1 MKPTKTQALTAKGAR
16 SRARVLEAAFK
27 LFARNGFDAV
37 TVRQI
42 GEAAGL
48 DNSSIYRHFSSKA
61 ELANHCL
68 DAAGEGVL
76 SCLGPLPPANPPA
89 LADLL
94 DAADAL
100 VDHFADKP
108 EAARFLLA
116 VLVEPAGTRSAL
128 SISVPPDADR
138 PTNRVLETLGN
149 WLIQAR
155 KAGVI
160 REVDVI
166 ETLFNIIALVL
177 FRPAVVGSISAD
189 FDPEPFSETQRA
201 RRRKEVR
208 RFLTLG
214 LDPKLEEPE

>member
-1 MKPTKTQALTAKGAR
+1 MKQPALTPKGAR

-27 LFARNGFDAV
+27 LFARDGFDAV

-68 DAAGEGVL
+68 DAVGDGVL
-76 SCLGPLPPANPPA
+76 SCLRPLTHPDPPK

-94 DAADAL
+94 DAAEAL

-128 SISVPPDADR
+128 SISVLPDADR
-138 PTNRVLETLGN
+138 PTNRVLETLGA
-149 WLIQAR
+149 WLIRARQAG
-155 KAGVI
+155 AI
-160 REVDVI
+160 READLI
-166 ETLFNIIALVL
+166 ETLFNVIALVL
-177 FRPAVVGSISAD
+177 FRPAVVGSISAE

-214 LDPKLEEPE
+214 LDPNLEDPA